1 MKRKSFICGALVMAL
16 LCGCG
21 KDAVTVPA
29 GQENS
34 SATESTE
41 NAIYEDNADKEAD
54 STSSDENTDNTDDKT
69 EEADPTSEQ
78 EDDVALKDLCS
89 DFFTLGV
96 GINGSTLENQTLN
109 IPEYMEL
116 SKKHFNSCTMTNLMK
131 SCYILDQFASQDNLK
146 NGNSEPA
153 LNFASI
159 DPTLKWCRENGM
171 KMRGHTLVWHT
182 QAPGWFFRENYT
194 DDGEYVDKET
204 MLARMESYIRQLLT
218 HVQEEYPDVV
228 YCWDVVN
235 EAVDPESADPDSDF
249 KCRTKCGQDPNPW
262 YDTIGPDYVE
272 MAFTYAR
279 KYVADG
285 VKLFYNDYN
294 TYQAPKTEGIYTLCE
309 SLKEKGLIDGIG
321 MQGYWGIDYPPTKDI
336 RNAIKKFSELGLE
349 IQVTELSVGVD
360 KETEAMFLKQADK
373 YEQYFKLLYEMDSDN
388 GGPANI
394 TNVTLFGLV
403 DHYREGDTTNSRI
416 FDENY
421 QPKPAFYKIKG
432 VMQENAKAQA
442 DGEESDKDNTS
453 AQAEDVCTKVFCTA
467 NASEGNAEIQ
477 NGNIPAPT
485 RVGEEKWVTMV
496 SIKEFERDGK
506 KIYGELYRPVGEGK
520 FPAMIICHGFNA
532 NSAPERGLAKMYAEA
547 GVVTYIFDFI
557 GGGKNSKS
565 DGTMTDMSVLT
576 EAADLNVVFDGIRAL
591 DYVDE
596 NRMFVSGESQGGFM
610 ATYFA
615 GTRPDDVKGLVA
627 FYPAYVLQND
637 AFRLISFLVDIP
649 ETVDFLGATVS
660 RKYIEDLMSF
670 DIYDL
675 MTNFNGKVL
684 IVHGTA
690 DDIAPI
696 SYSEKAVKTFKDA
709 KLVKIQGQG
718 HGFIGNGWAMAATEA
733 LNLVKE
739 VANK

>member
-1 MKRKSFICGALVMAL
+1 MSKKKLLCGVLALAL

-21 KDAVTVPA
+21 KQVATEADNKEDAVTAV
-29 GQENS
+29 S
-34 SATESTE
+34 SAEVAEETEAVE
-41 NAIYEDNADKEAD
+41 E
-54 STSSDENTDNTDDKT
+54 T
-69 EEADPTSEQ
+69 EETAEVVEP
-78 EDDVALKDLCS
+78 EDDGVALKDLCS
-89 DFFTLGV
+89 EYFTLGV

-131 SCYILDQFASQDNLK
+131 SCYILDQFASQENLK
-146 NGNSEPA
+146 NGNEEPA

-159 DPTLKWCRENGM
+159 DPTLKWCQENGM

-182 QAPGWFFRENYT
+182 QAPNWFFRENYT
-194 DDGEYVDKET
+194 DDGEYVDKKT
-204 MLARMESYIRQLLT
+204 MLARMESYIKQLLT
-218 HVQEEYPDVV
+218 HVQEEYPGVI

-249 KCRTKCGQDPNPW
+249 QCRTKCGQDPNPW

-279 KYVADG
+279 KYAAED

-294 TYQAPKTEGIYTLCE
+294 TYQAPKTDGIYTLCE

-336 RNAIKKFSELGLE
+336 RNAIKRFSELELE

-360 KETEAMFLKQADK
+360 KETDAMFQKQAEK
-373 YEQYFKLLYEMDSDN
+373 YEQYFKLLYEMDTQS

-416 FDENY
+416 FDKDY

-432 VMQENAKAQA
+432 VMEEHTESASA
-442 DGEESDKDNTS
+442 GTVSEESTEVQS
-453 AQAEDVCTKVFCTA
+453 TA
-467 NASEGNAEIQ
+467 NASSNSATAKSGKIGN
-477 NGNIPAPT
+477 PT
-485 RVGEEKWVTMV
+485 RVGEKKWPTQHEVKT
-496 SIKEFERDGK
+496 FERDGK
-506 KIYGELYRPVGEGK
+506 KIYGELYRPVGDGP
-520 FPAMIICHGFNA
+520 FPAIIICHGFNS
-532 NSAPERGLAKMYAEA
+532 NCTTELGLAYLYSEA
-547 GVVTYIFDFI
+547 GMVVYIFDFI
-557 GGGKNSKS
+557 GGGKGSRS
-565 DGTMTDMSVLT
+565 DGKMEEMSVLT
-576 EAADLNVVFDGIRAL
+576 EAADLNIVFDGIRSL

-596 NRMFVSGESQGGFM
+596 TRMFISGESQGGFM

-615 GTRPDDVKGLVA
+615 GTRPDDVKGLIA

-637 AFRLISFLVDIP
+637 AFKMIATMFDLPDTFEL
-649 ETVDFLGATVS
+649 LGAKVS
-660 RKYIEDLMSF
+660 RKYFTDLMSF
-670 DIYDL
+670 DIYEL
-675 MTNFNGKVL
+675 MTNYKGKAL

-690 DDIAPI
+690 DNIAPI
-696 SYSEKAVKTFKDA
+696 SYSYKALKVFPDA
-709 KLVKIQGQG
+709 KLVTIKDQG
-718 HGFIGNGWAMAATEA
+718 HGFEGEGWNKATNAA
-733 LNLVKE
+733 LDMIKE
-739 VANK
+739 LCNN